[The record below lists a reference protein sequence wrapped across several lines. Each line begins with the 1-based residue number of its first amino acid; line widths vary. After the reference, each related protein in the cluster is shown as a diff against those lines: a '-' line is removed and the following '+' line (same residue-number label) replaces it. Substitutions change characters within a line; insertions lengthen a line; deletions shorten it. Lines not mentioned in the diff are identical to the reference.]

1 MTAPTDQ
8 FVDIAKRSQEA
19 FATAARTWV
28 DSVQALAG
36 NVASSET
43 KLPDVQG
50 YFDSYFD
57 IVEKLLSS
65 QRDLSHQ
72 WIRAALKAGEAV
84 SEQTKSVLEHATN
97 GSVRA

>member
-1 MTAPTDQ
+1 MTAPADQ

-28 DSVQALAG
+28 DSVQALAD
-36 NVASSET
+36 NVTSGET
-43 KLPDVQG
+43 KIPDVQG

-65 QRDLSHQ
+65 QRDVSHQ
-72 WIRAALKAGEAV
+72 WISAALKAGEAV
-84 SEQTKSVLEHATN
+84 GQQTRSVLENTTN
-97 GSVRA
+97 GSVKS